1 MRLSKEPT
9 QKDWILKINLKSGS
23 GSVSCRPPRVRHT
36 DIYRSRFYPISVV
49 LLTLT
54 LAVLTCS
61 ELRLRVSTLELR
73 ELRSVSGNKWW
84 QAHYIVMAVC
94 LLAPSSLR
102 LLFTFNWGVSIRIS
116 ASKHSPQSSQMY
128 AKSFR
133 QECETFSD
141 VEFCSL
147 APFFVFSCSGFSL
160 TFQFLPQKL
169 TNISFKKLSP
179 LKLQAHYFFHISDC
193 RKFC

>member
-23 GSVSCRPPRVRHT
+23 GSVSCRLPRVRHT

-61 ELRLRVSTLELR
+61 EVRLRVSTFNWDQWAGTSDDRPIISLWL
-73 ELRSVSGNKWW
+73 S
-84 QAHYIVMAVC
+84 AC
-94 LLAPSSLR
+94 LLLPPCSFYLHSTEKCQSR
-102 LLFTFNWGVSIRIS
+102 SQLLNTTHNLNRCMQNLSD
-116 ASKHSPQSSQMY
+116 K
-128 AKSFR
+128 
-133 QECETFSD
+133 ECETFSD

>member
-116 ASKHSPQSSQMY
+116 ASKHSLQSSQMY

-133 QECETFSD
+133 QRMWDIFWRRILFIS
-141 VEFCSL
+141 SL
-147 APFFVFSCSGFSL
+147 LCL
-160 TFQFLPQKL
+160 FLLGIFP
-169 TNISFKKLSP
+169 NISIFTPKTDK
-179 LKLQAHYFFHISDC
+179 Y
-193 RKFC
+193 